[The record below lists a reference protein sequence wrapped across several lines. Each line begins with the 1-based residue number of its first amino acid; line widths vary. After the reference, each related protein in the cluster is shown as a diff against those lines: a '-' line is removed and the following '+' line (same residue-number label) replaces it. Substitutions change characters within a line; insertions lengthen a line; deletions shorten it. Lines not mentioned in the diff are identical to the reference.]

1 MKKIS
6 KKGAILFA
14 LFIFPLAFFL
24 LLSTGINNF
33 NKLPVITSNVVDVS
47 IVDSTSTVQLENS
60 ISIVCFLGYDVDKV
74 KGSFFNLNQKVYK
87 PFYGFKDFQ
96 IVAIY
101 PKESELVVNKLKSDL
116 GDFTNMVKWNFIS
129 ATDRQIDSIYNSFG
143 TSYVLTPNKYSS
155 RAFIVDKDLNLRG
168 RNDDEDYEN
177 GMLFGYN
184 MQSVA
189 ELNNKMKDDVKVV
202 LAEYRLAL
210 KKNKRNRKI

>member
-1 MKKIS
+1 MKK
-6 KKGAILFA
+6 KAVLLA

-33 NKLPVITSNVVDVS
+33 TKLPVVTPNVVDVS
-47 IVDSTSTVQLENS
+47 IADSTGTVQFKDK
-60 ISIVCFLGYDVDKV
+60 ITIVCFLGYDVDKV
-74 KGSFFNLNQKVYK
+74 KGSFFNLNQKIYK
-87 PFYGFKDFQ
+87 PFYGFKNFQ

-101 PKESELVVNKLKSDL
+101 PKESELVVEKLKSDL
-116 GDFTNMVKWNFIS
+116 GNFTNMVKWNFVA
-129 ATDRQIDSIYNSFG
+129 ATDTEIDSIYNSFQ
-143 TSYVLTPNKYSS
+143 TTYTLEPTKYSS
-155 RAFIVDKDLNLRG
+155 RAFIIDKDVNLRG
-168 RNDDEDYEN
+168 RNDDEDYED

>member
-1 MKKIS
+1 MKKIT
-6 KKGAILFA
+6 KKNLILFA

-33 NKLPVITSNVVDVS
+33 NKLPVVTPEVMDVTKIDTTKT
-47 IVDSTSTVQLENS
+47 IVFKDK

-74 KGSFFNLNQKVYK
+74 KGSFFNLNQKIYK

-101 PKESELVVNKLKSDL
+101 PKESQVAVDKLKVDL
-116 GDFTNMVKWNFIS
+116 GNFTNMVKWNFV
-129 ATDRQIDSIYNSFG
+129 AAEDNQIDAIYQSLQ
-143 TSYVLTPNKYSS
+143 TSYTLDPMKYSS

-168 RNDDEDYEN
+168 RNNDEDFED

>member
-1 MKKIS
+1 MKRIS
-6 KKGAILFA
+6 KKKAILLA

-33 NKLPVITSNVVDVS
+33 NKLPVITKNVS
-47 IVDSTSTVQLENS
+47 EINTVDSTKVQLKGK
-60 ISIVCFLGYDVDKV
+60 ISIVCFLGYDVTNV
-74 KGSFFNLNQKVYK
+74 KGSFFNLNQKIYK

-96 IVAIY
+96 IVAVY

-116 GDFTNMVKWNFIS
+116 GSFTNMAKWNFVA
-129 ATDRQIDSIYNSFG
+129 ATETQIDTLFASLKTKNTLSP
-143 TSYVLTPNKYSS
+143 LKYSPK
-155 RAFIVDKDLNLRG
+155 AFIVDKDLNLRG
-168 RNDDEDYEN
+168 RNNDEDYED
-177 GMLFGYN
+177 GLLLGYN
-184 MQSVA
+184 MESVA

>member
-6 KKGAILFA
+6 KKGAILFT

-33 NKLPVITSNVVDVS
+33 NKLPVVTANVMNVTK
-47 IVDSTSTVQLENS
+47 IEPTKTIQLKGK

-74 KGSFFNLNQKVYK
+74 KGSFFNLNQKIYK

-101 PKESELVVNKLKSDL
+101 PKESQLQVDKLKSDL
-116 GDFTNMVKWNFIS
+116 GDFTNMVKWNFVAMNDS
-129 ATDRQIDSIYNSFG
+129 QIDSIYQRLQ
-143 TSYVLTPNKYSS
+143 TSYTLDPMKYSS
-155 RAFIVDKDLNLRG
+155 RAFIIDKDLNLRG
-168 RNDDEDYEN
+168 RDDDEDFED

>member
-6 KKGAILFA
+6 KKKAVLFT
-14 LFIFPLAFFL
+14 LFIFPLVFFL

-33 NKLPVITSNVVDVS
+33 TRLPVITPKIYDISNIDTANVIRLKDK
-47 IVDSTSTVQLENS
+47 
-60 ISIVCFLGYDVDKV
+60 ISILCFLGYDIDKV
-74 KGSFFNLNQKVYK
+74 KGSFFNLNQKIYK
-87 PFYGFKDFQ
+87 PFYDFKDFQ

-101 PKESELVVNKLKSDL
+101 PKESAPAVHTLKSDL
-116 GDFTNMVKWNFIS
+116 GNFTDMIKWNFIPAS
-129 ATDRQIDSIYNSFG
+129 DAQIDTLYNSLQ
-143 TSYVLTPNKYSS
+143 TKSSLPPTKYSS

-168 RNDDEDYEN
+168 RTNDKDSKY
-177 GMLFGYN
+177 GLLFGYN

-210 KKNKRNRKI
+210 KKNKRNREI

>member
-1 MKKIS
+1 MKKIT
-6 KKGAILFA
+6 KKNLILFA

-33 NKLPVITSNVVDVS
+33 NKLPVVTADVMNVTK
-47 IVDSTSTVQLENS
+47 IDSTKTIEFRDK

-74 KGSFFNLNQKVYK
+74 KGSFFNLNQKIYK

-101 PKESELVVNKLKSDL
+101 PKESQVAVDKLKADL
-116 GDFTNMVKWNFIS
+116 GNFTNMVKWNFV
-129 ATDRQIDSIYNSFG
+129 AAEDNQIDAIYQSLQ
-143 TSYVLTPNKYSS
+143 TSYTLDPMKYSS

-168 RNDDEDYEN
+168 RNNDEDFED

>member
-6 KKGAILFA
+6 TKKAILFA

-33 NKLPVITSNVVDVS
+33 TKLPVVTSNITDIAEVDA
-47 IVDSTSTVQLENS
+47 TNTVQFKDK

-74 KGSFFNLNQKVYK
+74 KGSFFNLNQKIYK

-101 PKESELVVNKLKSDL
+101 PKESEAMVSKLKSDL
-116 GDFTNMVKWNFIS
+116 GNFTNMVKWNFVS
-129 ATDRQIDSIYNSFG
+129 ATDAQIDSLFSSFK
-143 TSYVLTPNKYSS
+143 TSYELTPIKYSS
-155 RAFIVDKDLNLRG
+155 RAFIVDKELNLRG
-168 RNDDEDYEN
+168 RNNDEDYEN
-177 GMLFGYN
+177 GLLFGYN

>member
-33 NKLPVITSNVVDVS
+33 NKLPVVTSNVIDVS
-47 IVDSTSTVQLENS
+47 IIDSTNTLQFEDN

-74 KGSFFNLNQKVYK
+74 KGSFFNLNQKIYK

-101 PKESELVVNKLKSDL
+101 PKESEHIVAKLKSDL

-129 ATDRQIDSIYNSFG
+129 ATDQQIDAIYNSFK
-143 TSYVLTPNKYSS
+143 TSYTLTPNKYSS

>member
-6 KKGAILFA
+6 KKTGVLFA

-33 NKLPVITSNVVDVS
+33 TKLPVVTSEVTDVS
-47 IVDSTSTVQLENS
+47 MIDTTNTIQFKGK
-60 ISIVCFLGYDVDKV
+60 ISIVCFLGYDVDSI
-74 KGSFFNLNQKVYK
+74 KGSFFNLNQKIYK

-96 IVAIY
+96 MVAIY
-101 PKESELVVNKLKSDL
+101 PKESQLVVDKLKADL
-116 GDFTNMVKWNFIS
+116 GDFTNMVKWNFV
-129 ATDRQIDSIYNSFG
+129 AANDADIDSLYQSFKTG
-143 TSYVLTPNKYSS
+143 FELDPMKYSS
-155 RAFIVDKDLNLRG
+155 RAFIIDKDLNLRG

>member
-6 KKGAILFA
+6 KKGVVLFA

-33 NKLPVITSNVVDVS
+33 NKLPVVTSNVINVTK
-47 IVDSTSTVQLENS
+47 IAPNKTIQLKGK

-74 KGSFFNLNQKVYK
+74 KGSFFNLNQKIYK

-101 PKESELVVNKLKSDL
+101 PKESQLQVEKLKSDL
-116 GDFTNMVKWNFIS
+116 GDFTNMVKWNFVE
-129 ATDRQIDSIYNSFG
+129 ANDNQIDSIYQRLQ
-143 TSYVLTPNKYSS
+143 TSYTLDPMKYSS
-155 RAFIVDKDLNLRG
+155 RAFIIDKDLNLRG
-168 RNDDEDYEN
+168 RNDDEDFED
-177 GMLFGYN
+177 GMLYGYN

>member
-1 MKKIS
+1 MKKLT
-6 KKGAILFA
+6 KKNIILFA

-33 NKLPVITSNVVDVS
+33 NKLPVVTSNVMNVAS
-47 IVDSTSTVQLENS
+47 IDSAKAIEFRGK

-74 KGSFFNLNQKVYK
+74 KGSFFNLNQKIYK

-101 PKESELVVNKLKSDL
+101 PKESQVAVDKLKADL
-116 GDFTNMVKWNFIS
+116 GNFTNMVKWNFIAANDS
-129 ATDRQIDSIYNSFG
+129 QIDAIYKSFQ
-143 TSYVLTPNKYSS
+143 TSYRLDPMKYSS

-168 RNDDEDYEN
+168 RNDDEDFEG

>member
-33 NKLPVITSNVVDVS
+33 NKLPVVTSNVKNVVKIDPS
-47 IVDSTSTVQLENS
+47 RTLELKGK

-74 KGSFFNLNQKVYK
+74 KGSFFNLNQKIYK

-101 PKESELVVNKLKSDL
+101 PKESQLQVDKLKSDL
-116 GDFTNMVKWNFIS
+116 GDFTNMVKWNFV
-129 ATDRQIDSIYNSFG
+129 AANDDQIDSLYQSLQ
-143 TSYVLTPNKYSS
+143 TTYSLDPMKYSS
-155 RAFIVDKDLNLRG
+155 RAFIIDKDLNLRG
-168 RNDDEDYEN
+168 RNDDEDFED